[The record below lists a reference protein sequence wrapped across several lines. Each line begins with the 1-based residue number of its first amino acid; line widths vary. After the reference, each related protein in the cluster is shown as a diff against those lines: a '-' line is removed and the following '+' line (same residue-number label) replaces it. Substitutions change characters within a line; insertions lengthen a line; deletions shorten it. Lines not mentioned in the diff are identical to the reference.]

1 MKRFLLYVVLFKISG
16 TISHHVANQPNSF
29 YLFEVLVLLGTVVGT
44 VLMER
49 KRSDYKEDCPK
60 EIKGDGLVEKGLVS
74 REVENYGLAN

>member
-44 VLMER
+44 VFDEKEE
-49 KRSDYKEDCPK
+49 KRLQRRLS
-60 EIKGDGLVEKGLVS
+60 KGNQRRGTG
-74 REVENYGLAN
+74 RHW

>member
-1 MKRFLLYVVLFKISG
+1 MKQFLLYVVLFKISG

-44 VLMER
+44 TFDG
-49 KRSDYKEDCPK
+49 KNRSNYKEDVPK
-60 EIKGDGLVEKGLVS
+60 EIKGDGLVDKGLVS